1 MEIEMEIDKR
11 IEGFIAEHHVLTLA
25 TATPCGEPYCCNA
38 FYAYDKASGAF
49 IFTTDLSTHHGKM
62 MAENERVAAS
72 ILLETRTVG
81 KIQGLQITGKVKP
94 AIDGDKMRYIK
105 DFPYAVV
112 ADLSLWRL
120 EAEMMKFTD
129 NRLGFGKKLIW
140 QRSE

>member
-1 MEIEMEIDKR
+1 MEIDKR

-38 FYAYDKASGAF
+38 FYAYDKACGAF

>member
-1 MEIEMEIDKR
+1 MEIDKR

-49 IFTTDLSTHHGKM
+49 IFTTELSTHHGKM

-72 ILLETRTVG
+72 ILLESRTVG

>member
-1 MEIEMEIDKR
+1 MEIDKR
-11 IEGFIAEHHVLTLA
+11 IEDVIAEHHVLTLA

>member
-1 MEIEMEIDKR
+1 MEIDKR

-72 ILLETRTVG
+72 IILETSTVG

>member
-1 MEIEMEIDKR
+1 MKIDKR

>member
-1 MEIEMEIDKR
+1 MEIDKR
-11 IEGFIAEHHVLTLA
+11 IEGFLAEHLVLTLA

-72 ILLETRTVG
+72 LLLETRTVG

>member
-1 MEIEMEIDKR
+1 MEIDKR

-81 KIQGLQITGKVKP
+81 KIQGLQITGRVKP

>member
-1 MEIEMEIDKR
+1 MEMEIDKR

-25 TATPCGEPYCCNA
+25 TATPNGEPYCCNA

-112 ADLSLWRL
+112 ADISLWRL

>member
-1 MEIEMEIDKR
+1 MEIDKR

-81 KIQGLQITGKVKP
+81 KIQGLQITGKIKP

>member
-1 MEIEMEIDKR
+1 MEIDKR

-38 FYAYDKASGAF
+38 FYAYNKASGAF

>member
-1 MEIEMEIDKR
+1 MEIDKR

-25 TATPCGEPYCCNA
+25 TATPCGVPYCCNA

>member
-1 MEIEMEIDKR
+1 MEIDKR

-81 KIQGLQITGKVKP
+81 KIQGLQITGKVKL

-129 NRLGFGKKLIW
+129 NRLGIGKKLIW

>member
-1 MEIEMEIDKR
+1 MEIDKR

-25 TATPCGEPYCCNA
+25 TATPCGEPYCCNV

>member
-1 MEIEMEIDKR
+1 MEIDKR

-38 FYAYDKASGAF
+38 FYAYDKANGAF

>member
-1 MEIEMEIDKR
+1 MEIDKR

-140 QRSE
+140 RRSE

>member
-1 MEIEMEIDKR
+1 MEIDKR

-25 TATPCGEPYCCNA
+25 TATPNGEPYCCNA

-129 NRLGFGKKLIW
+129 NRL
-140 QRSE
+140 

>member
-1 MEIEMEIDKR
+1 MEIDKR

-112 ADLSLWRL
+112 ADLSPWRL

>member
-1 MEIEMEIDKR
+1 MEIDKR

-105 DFPYAVV
+105 DFPNAVV

-129 NRLGFGKKLIW
+129 NRLGFGKNLIW
-140 QRSE
+140 Q

>member
-1 MEIEMEIDKR
+1 MEIDKR

-129 NRLGFGKKLIW
+129 NRRGFGKKLIW

>member
-1 MEIEMEIDKR
+1 MEIDKR

-25 TATPCGEPYCCNA
+25 TATPNGEPYCCNA

-94 AIDGDKMRYIK
+94 AIYGDKMRYIK

>member
-1 MEIEMEIDKR
+1 
-11 IEGFIAEHHVLTLA
+11 
-25 TATPCGEPYCCNA
+25 
-38 FYAYDKASGAF
+38 
-49 IFTTDLSTHHGKM
+49 M
-62 MAENERVAAS
+62 MTENERVAAS

>member
-1 MEIEMEIDKR
+1 MEIDKR

-62 MAENERVAAS
+62 MAKNERVAAS

>member
-1 MEIEMEIDKR
+1 MEIDKR

-120 EAEMMKFTD
+120 DAEMMKFTD

>member
-1 MEIEMEIDKR
+1 MEIDKR

-25 TATPCGEPYCCNA
+25 TATPCGEPYCCNV

-72 ILLETRTVG
+72 IILETRTVG

>member
-1 MEIEMEIDKR
+1 MEIDKR

-94 AIDGDKMRYIK
+94 AIYGDKMRYIK

>member
-1 MEIEMEIDKR
+1 MEIDKR

-25 TATPCGEPYCCNA
+25 TATPNGEPYCCNA

-112 ADLSLWRL
+112 ADISLWRL